1 MAPGAASL
9 IPDIPR
15 ATNSLES
22 NEIERVEGQRFS
34 LISCTFLSAENRS
47 EFEPAQ
53 SRVKTRKISPT
64 FLNKDRMFD
73 LFSARRLVYGWD
85 CEYGMR
91 SQRKDDIKMRRL
103 FLLLLPI
110 LVAAP
115 LFAQKDSDERLKAAA
130 GVMHDIMQ
138 AADKG
143 IPQDLLEK
151 AECVIVVPNLKK
163 GGFIVGG
170 KYGRGFF
177 SCRKRSGV
185 GWAAP
190 AGVKVEGGSFGLL
203 IGGAETDVIMLV
215 MNRKGADSLLSSKFT
230 LGGDISAAA
239 GPVGRDST
247 AQTDAKMRAE
257 ILTYSRQRGVF
268 GGISLDGS
276 TLRPDDEANKELYG
290 REISNKDIVMGS
302 VPIPP
307 AATGFISEL
316 NKYSSR
322 K

>member
-1 MAPGAASL
+1 
-9 IPDIPR
+9 
-15 ATNSLES
+15 
-22 NEIERVEGQRFS
+22 
-34 LISCTFLSAENRS
+34 
-47 EFEPAQ
+47 
-53 SRVKTRKISPT
+53 
-64 FLNKDRMFD
+64 
-73 LFSARRLVYGWD
+73 
-85 CEYGMR
+85 
-91 SQRKDDIKMRRL
+91 MRRL

-130 GVMHDIMQ
+130 GVMQDIMQ

-307 AATGFISEL
+307 AATGFISQL

-322 K
+322 GK